1 VINVDKMNPNFP
13 KLTENDKVVLRK
25 ILDSKRIPDTE
36 IAKTMNLSP
45 QAVFKIRSK
54 LEDCG
59 IIKGYMPIVDFK
71 KIGINVMTILVIR
84 LTSKVWKNFS
94 DDQISDRMSKTPYVV
109 DAYRVADEQ
118 ASHVLTLGFRD
129 TNQKEQYIA
138 EIQTKFAEEV
148 QIKAIY
154 TFSVDKIKTQN
165 PLGLLHEIVNKR
177 DFSPDD
183 LFLNQSD

>member
-1 VINVDKMNPNFP
+1 MEQMNPDFP
-13 KLTENDKVVLRK
+13 KLTENDKLVLKQILDLRK
-25 ILDSKRIPDTE
+25 IADSD

-45 QAVFKIRSK
+45 QAVFKIRGK

-59 IIKGYMPIVDFK
+59 IIKGYMPIIDFK
-71 KIGINVMTILVIR
+71 KVGINVMVVMVIR

-94 DDQISDRMSKTPYVV
+94 DEQISDNISKTSYVI

-138 EIQTKFAEEV
+138 QIQTKFAEQV

-154 TFSVDKIKTQN
+154 TFSVDKIISQN
-165 PLGLLHEIVNKR
+165 PLGLLHEIINRKE
-177 DFSPDD
+177 FSPDD
-183 LFLNQSD
+183 LFFNHVSK